1 MGRFK
6 VVLILT
12 SPNEGDPDMITL
24 NVKDMTCG
32 HCVSTVTKAVQSLDA
47 KATVQVDLPT
57 GRVDVTSSVQPV
69 QLIQA
74 ISDAGYPAALASP
87 VAAAPARPAGGCC
100 CAKS

>member
-1 MGRFK
+1 
-6 VVLILT
+6 
-12 SPNEGDPDMITL
+12 MITL

-47 KATVQVDLPT
+47 GATVQVDLQT
-57 GRVDVTSSVQPV
+57 GRVDVTSSVPPDRLV
-69 QLIQA
+69 AA

-87 VAAAPARPAGGCC
+87 AAAASARPAGGCC